1 MLWPHPDALNQKS
14 GKSNSNRALLESSS
28 DDLSEWAKLRSLR
41 KKAQERLRP
50 WIGRGI
56 IGEERKP
63 KEMNGLGTRNREND
77 QLFCE
82 LAEVKIPKGLSH
94 NGGQNELGTI
104 RGHLR
109 NEVEDKNIC
118 GSISE
123 RYKDKQK
130 QSIIKIMQSNAS
142 RKFKA

>member
-14 GKSNSNRALLESSS
+14 GKSNSNRALLESSL
-28 DDLSEWAKLRSLR
+28 DDLSEQAKLKSLR
-41 KKAQERLRP
+41 KKAYERRRS

-63 KEMNGLGTRNREND
+63 KEMNGLGMRNKEND

-82 LAEVKIPKGLSH
+82 LAEFKIPNGLSH
-94 NGGQNELGTI
+94 TGGQNELGTI

-109 NEVEDKNIC
+109 KKVEDKNIC

-123 RYKDKQK
+123 RYKNKQI
-130 QSIIKIMQSNAS
+130 QSIIKIMQSDAS